1 MAIKRNL
8 RDPLA
13 KSEFDY
19 NPSGK
24 SKKIKRGG
32 KTIEKT
38 KTRKGGVVTKTK
50 TVTDKETG
58 KVKEKTRTRRTV
70 GKFLKDVQ
78 DANQVR
84 LDAKLERKK
93 TQAKIEKAKRVKKK
107 AKGKN

>member
-24 SKKIKRGG
+24 SKKVTRGG

-38 KTRKGGVVTKTK
+38 KSRKGGIVTKTK
-50 TVTDKETG
+50 RVTDKKTG
-58 KVKEKTRTRRTV
+58 EVIKEKTRTRRTV
-70 GKFLKDVQ
+70 GKFLDDVK
-78 DANQVR
+78 DANQAR
-84 LDAKLERKK
+84 LDAKLKRKK
-93 TQAKIEKAKRVKKK
+93 TKAEIKK
-107 AKGKN
+107 AQGKY